1 MTSTPVVNDWTFN
14 KTLGS
19 GGFGVV
25 ELWTHK
31 TGDKLAIKKC
41 KWDVA
46 QLTERQIKRWI
57 NEVQIMKRLKHA
69 NIVKAVE
76 LPFKYPGEKIDLP
89 ILCMEFCRKGDLRKV
104 LNKAENC
111 CGVSEKEAIVIM
123 KSISSAV
130 EYLHSDNI
138 THRDLKPENIVL
150 QDNCGEVSY
159 KLIDLGYAKELG
171 EASLSASLVGTLN
184 YVAPELLWNKKYSCS
199 VDYWSLGILFY
210 ELISGT
216 RPFLPRMQDTM
227 TWMRLIQNK
236 GYNDICAYESEGKSV
251 FGQDIVGPTNLSRCL
266 RNKLVDWFRVML
278 QWDSKTRGKKC
289 DENGVMQLVA
299 FTLLQSILSKQI
311 VHVFSVPTY
320 KVDAYEVSDTTTA
333 TEMKTMIEEDTN
345 IPVNQQ
351 ILTNYFGQVLDS
363 NKTSLLSKIQDPIL
377 FVFKK
382 DSSFTEI
389 TPTQDIP
396 MPIQRMM
403 EQSKNPLDSGTL
415 MDYYRVAINF
425 IKQELDLFQLYIFAL
440 TIKIDLVITRL
451 NTDIENVKTISTNT
465 NALLTEVSVVQVKW
479 NKESVNK
486 EKLNCLEQMSQKIYA
501 VVKATDKIKLMF
513 NLLIKESNDLKSNAQ
528 RIDCVGNI
536 SQFYNKA
543 MDIYEQHKRKHPHER
558 AKPTEMVKL
567 IFNFLPIKE
576 ELLRNTNIQKII
588 KQTEEF
594 ERKLLTVEEI
604 FESVIVM
611 STVYRHGFQNV
622 IQFNPNPPAVA
633 QNQATCISTINDI
646 KMPNEFHN
654 DRCLN
659 TSTIGGSKITEVDKI
674 ISDNI
679 IYENLVMRHK
689 LDSLLSE
696 MQENLKKMVNLEP

>member
-1 MTSTPVVNDWTFN
+1 MPTYIFVNDWTFS

-19 GGFGVV
+19 GGFGIVQ
-25 ELWTHK
+25 LWTHK

-41 KWDVA
+41 KWDAA
-46 QLTERQIKRWI
+46 QLTERQKERWI

-69 NIVKAVE
+69 NIVKALE
-76 LPFKYPGEKIDLP
+76 LPFKYPDEKIDLP

-130 EYLHSDNI
+130 EFLHSNSI

-150 QDNCGEVSY
+150 QDDNDEISY

-171 EASLSASLVGTLN
+171 EASSSASLVGTLN
-184 YVAPELLWNKKYSCS
+184 YVAPELLWKKKYSCS

-227 TWMRLIQNK
+227 TWMRIIQNK
-236 GYNDICAYESEGKSV
+236 GYNDICAYELEGNHV
-251 FGQDIVGPTNLSRCL
+251 FGQNIVGPTNLSRCL

-289 DENGVMQLVA
+289 DENGEMQLVA
-299 FTLLQSILSKQI
+299 FKLLQSILSKQI
-311 VHVFSVPTY
+311 VYVFSVSTY
-320 KVDAYEVSDTTTA
+320 KIDAYEVNDTTTA
-333 TEMKTMIEEDTN
+333 TELQIMIEEDTN

-351 ILTNYFGQVLDS
+351 ILTNYFGKVLVS
-363 NKTSLLSKIQDPIL
+363 NEASLLSEIQDPL
-377 FVFKK
+377 FVFKRG
-382 DSSFTEI
+382 SSCTEI

-396 MPIQRMM
+396 MPIQKMI
-403 EQSKNPLDSGTL
+403 EHSKNSLDFGTL

-451 NTDIENVKTISTNT
+451 NTNIENVKTVSTNT

-479 NKESVNK
+479 NEESVNE
-486 EKLNCLEQMSQKIYA
+486 EKLNCLEQISKKICT
-501 VVKATDKIKLMF
+501 VVQATDKIKLMF
-513 NLLIKESNDLKSNAQ
+513 NPLIKESNDLKTNAQ
-528 RIDCVGNI
+528 RIDCIGDI
-536 SQFYNKA
+536 LQLYNKA
-543 MDIYEQHKRKHPHER
+543 MDIYELGKREHPHKN

-567 IFNFLPIKE
+567 IFNFLTMKE
-576 ELLRNTNIQKII
+576 ELSRNTNILEII
-588 KQTEEF
+588 KQMEEF
-594 ERKLLTVEEI
+594 ERKILTMEEI
-604 FESVIVM
+604 FDSVIVM

-622 IQFNPNPPAVA
+622 IQSNSNPPAVA
-633 QNQATCISTINDI
+633 QNKVTCISTSNDI
-646 KMPNEFHN
+646 KMSNEFHSN
-654 DRCLN
+654 QSPN

-679 IYENLVMRHK
+679 IYENLLMRHR
-689 LDSLLSE
+689 LDNLLSE
-696 MQENLKKMVNLEP
+696 IQESIKQIINLEL